1 MKIIGGYARGVELAS
16 LEGQSGVRPTIGRAR
31 EALFNAL
38 GDLTDARVL
47 DLFAGS
53 GALGLEA
60 ASRGAASVTLV
71 ELEPVR
77 AKVIEENVGRVKR
90 AGAPGDIRLVVA
102 DATLTGRYAQPGETF
117 DLVFADPPYET
128 SIAAFQALAGE
139 AESKIFPA
147 FPGALVVWELPDAPG
162 SAGPFIELAARRGAD
177 WKLRKFGATEF
188 LWLKA

>member
-1 MKIIGGYARGVELAS
+1 MKIIGGYARGVELAE
-16 LEGQSGVRPTIGRAR
+16 LGDQLGVRPTVGRAR

-38 GDLTDARVL
+38 GDLTNARVL

-71 ELEPVR
+71 ELERSRIHVIEANI
-77 AKVIEENVGRVKR
+77 AKVRKTGVSGGIVLKN
-90 AGAPGDIRLVVA
+90 A
-102 DATLTGRYAQPGETF
+102 DATRPESYLEKVPF
-117 DLVFADPPYET
+117 DLVFADPPYE
-128 SIAAFQALAGE
+128 SSFAAFQALAGE
-139 AESKIFPA
+139 DESKFFPA

-162 SAGPFIELAARRGAD
+162 STGPFIELAAGRGAD

-188 LWLKA
+188 LWLRS